1 VTMTIND
8 SLMQKALKAQ
18 DELRAEMQNIK
29 QTDPLSNHG
38 WEVASAALRAR
49 DSAQARMMEANKR
62 AEAFKLD
69 LAQARETIAR
79 LERDF
84 ADSEAMVDMMS
95 RTLKRL
101 ARKGEV

>member
-1 VTMTIND
+1 MTMQVND
-8 SLMQKALKAQ
+8 SLMQKALRAQ
-18 DELRAEMQNIK
+18 DELRSEMQNIK

-38 WEVASAALRAR
+38 WEVAGAALRAR

-62 AEAFKLD
+62 AEALESD
-69 LAQARETIAR
+69 LVRARETIAR
-79 LERDF
+79 LERDL

-101 ARKGEV
+101 ARKSE